1 MMSACTCATAGNF
14 SGKNSALLV
23 PRRMEHRVAIRDQWN
38 ESPLPGLKQLRP
50 SLAGTYTAHVADS
63 QRSLTATRC
72 SQYSARADSQ
82 KRRSPVPFKSPA
94 GPSCGGA
101 HTERMACRRLVF
113 NETKAPAMHNHIDID
128 YVHSRAIVREI
139 GERLRASLKPEPQLP
154 ANLRMQI
161 DRLREL
167 EEQSPSI
174 VPDAEHW
181 KKPRR

>member
-1 MMSACTCATAGNF
+1 
-14 SGKNSALLV
+14 
-23 PRRMEHRVAIRDQWN
+23 MEHRVAIRDQWN
-38 ESPLPGLKQLRP
+38 ESPWQALSNMRP

-113 NETKAPAMHNHIDID
+113 NETKAPAMHSHIDID
-128 YVHSRAIVREI
+128 YVHSRANRSRDWRETTRVAETRTGTTGRTLECKSI
-139 GERLRASLKPEPQLP
+139 GS
-154 ANLRMQI
+154 ANWRSSHRQSFPMRSIGKNAVESQMGRPNM
-161 DRLREL
+161 D
-167 EEQSPSI
+167 EQC
-174 VPDAEHW
+174 
-181 KKPRR
+181 R